1 MSYVVRDQEKTLL
14 PYYTIYIYTPAYI
27 ITRLGAL
34 SIDNKSN
41 YKVSKKEEEEDMMNA
56 RTRSLYPRSVLL
68 ALTSGIKKIN

>member
-14 PYYTIYIYTPAYI
+14 YYTIYIYTPAYI

-41 YKVSKKEEEEDMMNA
+41 YKVSKKKEEDMM
-56 RTRSLYPRSVLL
+56 
-68 ALTSGIKKIN
+68 